1 MSDNT
6 ITRMSENDAL
16 RWLVERSPVTITS
29 YPELARVFGW
39 QRTRAWRVVHAW
51 KRKGWVETETAA
63 NDGRITIRMVPN
75 VVPIEIERE
84 VDDDDE
90 REDANAGNP
99 PFREGT
105 APLPDVRDPSER
117 HAVQPANEHAEPAV
131 STVYARYVDTPTK
144 PRAPADRLDWM
155 ARLVAIGMACIT
167 AYFSIHGLLTL
178 FPGDEIGVTVFGIGV
193 ECLKVVGVMYLSA
206 HAKTI
211 WWLWRWCA
219 IAAVIIA
226 ASLNSASVYA
236 KFAALHS
243 QSPASAAAMREA
255 SASELDARIEAAQS
269 RLDDVK
275 RRAGAIDATVE
286 NAGRRGSAKG
296 TTRVVNNTRGD
307 RSSLSGASEAAAK
320 ELAGLKAERGRVV
333 ADGHRAAAEELP
345 VTLMASLFTTDAA
358 TVLRWLVCAVVI
370 CGDPAALILLAAVG
384 SRAKRRAA

>member
-1 MSDNT
+1 MAETTTTSMSKHA
-6 ITRMSENDAL
+6 AL
-16 RWLVERSPVTITS
+16 RWLVENSPVSFAS
-29 YPELARVFGW
+29 YPELGRVFGW
-39 QRTRAWRVVHAW
+39 ERTKTW
-51 KRKGWVETETAA
+51 KVIKGWRSKGYLETETAP
-63 NDGRITIRMVPN
+63 DTGRITVTIVPTA
-75 VVPIEIERE
+75 VPIV
-84 VDDDDE
+84 VDDDVPDDDE
-90 REDANAGNP
+90 TSGSPPARETSGVPQAVAARHGHPAVLDGNAGN
-99 PFREGT
+99 EM
-105 APLPDVRDPSER
+105 
-117 HAVQPANEHAEPAV
+117 EPA
-131 STVYARYVDTPTK
+131 TVRAYPVEHLRAP
-144 PRAPADRLDWM
+144 PAPADALDWL
-155 ARLVAIGMACIT
+155 ARGVAIGMACIT

-178 FPGDEIGVTVFGIGV
+178 FPGDEIGVTIFGICV

-211 WWLWRWCA
+211 WWLWRWGA